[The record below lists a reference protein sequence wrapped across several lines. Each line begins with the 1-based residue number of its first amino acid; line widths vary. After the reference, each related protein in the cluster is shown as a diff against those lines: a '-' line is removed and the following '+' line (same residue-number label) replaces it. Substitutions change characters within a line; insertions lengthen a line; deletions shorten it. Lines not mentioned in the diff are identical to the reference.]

1 MKRITLLAIAA
12 GAIFGSVGA
21 ASAQGIYLD
30 LGPDRGPVRTIA
42 TTTTAPVTGT
52 GNGTEE
58 NGTVIAGTEDII
70 GLGAIRPLTDAKT
83 AGLCKTVSASRIG
96 ATNGPPALRAARWR
110 CLPTLQSQDSDRE
123 ALGSHVRQHRAA
135 VTSCSA
141 RCGRPGARS
150 P

>member
-1 MKRITLLAIAA
+1 MKKSRCSQSLL
-12 GAIFGSVGA
+12 GRS
-21 ASAQGIYLD
+21 SAQSAQHRRREFIWIWA
-30 LGPDRGPVRTIA
+30 PTAAPVLTIA

-52 GNGTEE
+52 GNGIEE
-58 NGTVIAGTEDII
+58 NGTGIAGTADII

-83 AGLCKTVSASRIG
+83 AGLCKTVSASRIE
-96 ATNGPPALRAARWR
+96 GPPALRAARWR